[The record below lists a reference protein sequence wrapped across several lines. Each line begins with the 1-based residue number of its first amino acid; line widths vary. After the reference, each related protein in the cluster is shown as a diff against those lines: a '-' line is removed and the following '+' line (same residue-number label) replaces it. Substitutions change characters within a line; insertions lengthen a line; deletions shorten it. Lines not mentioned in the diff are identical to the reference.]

1 MSKKRVT
8 HPPAFKAKVA
18 LAALRQEKTLS
29 QLAAQFKVHP
39 TVISK
44 WKALLLENAASIFAD
59 GRAKKPADD
68 PNVEA
73 LFEKIGRLEVE
84 NDFLKK
90 KSDLFD

>member
-18 LAALRQEKTLS
+18 LAAIKQEKTLS

-44 WKALLLENAASIFAD
+44 WKALLLEHAASVFAD
-59 GRAKKPADD
+59 GRAKKPTDD
-68 PNVEA
+68 PNIEA